1 LQSFNYYEVQKQAH
15 HKVFTVAKVMRED
28 LLGDIRD
35 SLVEAM
41 EKGTGFREWK
51 KNIKQTLIDNKWYG
65 KQTIVNLETGETRT
79 INIGSRRLRNMF
91 ETNMR
96 VGYAVQRE
104 ASLRRMEGVDYRR
117 YICMM
122 LPTSRDEHKAMH
134 NTILHK
140 DDPWWNINTPPNGWN
155 CYCKVSGISE
165 EEIELRGLKV
175 SDSPTGHIASKDWA
189 YNPSDPS
196 QGWDNKSTPA
206 IEQQPDYKSYGRP
219 ENLDEVSEGRLE
231 APDLLPEGATKE
243 EALEIITKAVLG
255 DAESVKIDT
264 HGGKVLITKDLL
276 VHPIEKRDQKRERFA
291 NFIIPTLKNPYEI
304 YYTQYADGS
313 RRMQYIGL
321 FASKNEKKSTFLAIT
336 LMRDGNMLWNVI
348 PAGNKYANKARKGWL
363 IYGK

>member
-1 LQSFNYYEVQKQAH
+1 
-15 HKVFTVAKVMRED
+15 
-28 LLGDIRD
+28 
-35 SLVEAM
+35 
-41 EKGTGFREWK
+41 
-51 KNIKQTLIDNKWYG
+51 
-65 KQTIVNLETGETRT
+65 
-79 INIGSRRLRNMF
+79 MF

-196 QGWDNKSTPA
+196 QGWDNRSTPA

-219 ENLDEVSEGRLE
+219 ELKDIDDAQLPEAPELLDEGK
-231 APDLLPEGATKE
+231 TKE
-243 EALEIITKAVLG
+243 EALEIMSKAIMGNKEELV
-255 DAESVKIDT
+255 VNT
-264 HGGKVLITKDLL
+264 QGGEVLITKDLL
-276 VHPIEKRDQKRERFA
+276 AHSVEKRLDKRERYA
-291 NFIIPTLKNPYEI
+291 NYVIPTLENPYEI

-313 RRMQYIGL
+313 RRMRYVGL
-321 FASKNEKKSTFLAIT
+321 YKGGKAFAAIT
-336 LMRDGNMLWNVI
+336 LKRDGNILWNVMRSKPKTI
-348 PAGNKYANKARKGWL
+348 NQFRKGWL